1 MKKILF
7 LIPNLGGGGAERVLV
22 NLVNNLDQSKYDL
35 TIRTLFKSDVNS
47 KYLHSHIKLV
57 EGKLKQFR
65 GNIHLL
71 KLFPPRFLYKFF
83 IKGKY
88 DIVVSYL
95 EGPTAR
101 IVSGC
106 ADKLTK
112 LVSWIHVE
120 HANQKAFS
128 HSFRSLNEAK
138 KSYGKYDIIVC
149 VANTV
154 KDNFLEISNL
164 ENKCTVLYNTNE
176 TNLIQEK
183 AKEEMETPFP
193 TDTYNIVSV
202 GRLMPQKGYDRLIKV
217 HSKLIKEGFKHHIY
231 ILGTGKETDCLK
243 KLIKEKDVSNTFH
256 LLGFSDNPYKY
267 VKNADLFICS
277 SRREGF
283 STAVTEALV
292 VGTPVV
298 STCCSG
304 AYELLGYNNE
314 YGIVTENSEEGI
326 YKGLKTL
333 LVDKELLAKYKKQA
347 EIRGK
352 KFSTENTVL
361 AVQEMLE
368 SL

>member
-22 NLVNNLDQSKYDL
+22 NLVNNLDKSKYDI

-47 KYLHSHIKLV
+47 KYLHSHIKLI
-57 EGKLKQFR
+57 EGKLEQFR

-71 KLFPPRFLYKFF
+71 KLFSPRVLYKFF

-88 DIVVSYL
+88 DIIVSYL

-106 ADKLTK
+106 DDKQAK

-120 HANQKAFS
+120 HTNQKALA
-128 HSFRSLNEAK
+128 HSFRSINEAK
-138 KSYGKYDIIVC
+138 KCYGKNDVIVC

-154 KDNFLEISNL
+154 KDNFLKISNL
-164 ENKCTVLYNTNE
+164 ENKCVVLYNTNE
-176 TNLIQEK
+176 TNLIREK
-183 AKEEMETPFP
+183 ANEPIDSLFSECF
-193 TDTYNIVSV
+193 NIISV

-231 ILGTGKETDCLK
+231 ILGTGNELDNLK
-243 KLIKEKDVSNTFH
+243 KLAREKGVSETFH
-256 LLGFSDNPYKY
+256 LLGFSDNPYKFI
-267 VKNADLFICS
+267 KNADLFICS

-298 STCCSG
+298 STNCSG

-314 YGIVTENSEEGI
+314 YGIVAENSEDGI
-326 YKGLKTL
+326 YKGLKTML
-333 LVDKELLAKYKKQA
+333 SDKELLANYKKQA

-352 KFSTENTVL
+352 KFSTKNTIL
-361 AVQEMLE
+361 AVEEMLE

>member
-7 LIPNLGGGGAERVLV
+7 LIPNLGGGGAEKVLV
-22 NLVNNLDQSKYDL
+22 NLVNNLDKSKYDI
-35 TIRTLFKSDVNS
+35 TIRTLFKSGVNS
-47 KYLHSHIKLV
+47 KHLHSDIHLI
-57 EGKLKQFR
+57 EGQFKQFR

-71 KLFPPRFLYKFF
+71 KLFSPKFLYGFF

-88 DIVVSYL
+88 DIVISYL

-106 ADKLTK
+106 NDKTIK
-112 LVSWIHVE
+112 TVSWIHIE
-120 HANQKAFS
+120 HANIKSLS
-128 HSFRSLNEAK
+128 HSFRSVKEAK
-138 KSYGKYDIIVC
+138 KCYGKYDLIVC

-154 KDNFLEISNL
+154 KDNFLQISEL
-164 ENKCTVLYNTNE
+164 KNKCVVLYNTNE
-176 TNLIQEK
+176 TDLIENKSREK
-183 AKEEMETPFP
+183 MEKVFS
-193 TDTYNIVSV
+193 DKLNVISI

-217 HSKLIKEGFKHHIY
+217 HSNLINEGIEHHIY
-231 ILGTGKETDCLK
+231 ILGTGEELDNLK
-243 KLIKEKDVSNTFH
+243 KLIRECRVEETFH
-256 LLGFSDNPYKY
+256 FLGFLDNPYKY
-267 VKNADLFICS
+267 LKNADLFVCS
-277 SRREGF
+277 SRKEGF

-326 YKGLKTL
+326 YNGLKQMISNKDL
-333 LVDKELLAKYKKQA
+333 LEHYKKQA

-352 KFSTENTVL
+352 GFNKENTIL
-361 AVQEMLE
+361 AVQDMLE